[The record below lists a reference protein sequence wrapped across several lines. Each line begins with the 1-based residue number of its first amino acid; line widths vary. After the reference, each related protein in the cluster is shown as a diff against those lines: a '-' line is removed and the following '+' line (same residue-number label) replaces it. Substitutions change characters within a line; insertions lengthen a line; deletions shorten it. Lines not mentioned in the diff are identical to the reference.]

1 MEDWIK
7 ITDVKDSF
15 TAQNIIAF
23 LAENEIEAMDINK
36 TDSSYAG
43 AFGNVQ
49 IYCHKVNMEKA
60 LILIQTN
67 NF

>member
-7 ITDVKDSF
+7 IKDVKDVY
-15 TAQNIIAF
+15 TAQNIIAL

-43 AFGNVQ
+43 TFGNVQ
-49 IYCHKVNMEKA
+49 IYCHKENAEKA
-60 LILIQTN
+60 LALINTN